1 MELTLDMFLQNNDEP
16 KIYQIE
22 ETLCMPW
29 TLDTF
34 MKLKFEHK
42 NVKDSSD
49 EYGSI
54 NNPIIANGV
63 SGSLAILNRLLTT
76 DGARLKYFRNGSTHS
91 LALETLVDEYTV
103 KSVDGKLEMKLYINM
118 YNFFRSTVVPAGLV
132 LKPYDKLTDNEI
144 YFLKEDV
151 WNSTPECTESE

>member
-1 MELTLDMFLQNNDEP
+1 MIELTLDMFLQNNDEP

-29 TLDTF
+29 SLDTF
-34 MKLKFEHK
+34 MKLKFEQK
-42 NVKDSSD
+42 NLNLSGEDD
-49 EYGSI
+49 YGTL

-63 SGSLAILNRLLTT
+63 PGSLAILNRLLTK
-76 DGARLKYFRNGSTHS
+76 DGSRLKYVRNGSTHS
-91 LALETLVDEYTV
+91 QVLETQVDEYTV
-103 KSVDGKLEMKLYINM
+103 KSVDGKLEMKLYIDM
-118 YNFFRSTVVPAGLV
+118 YNFFRSTASPAGLT

-151 WNSTPECTESE
+151 WNSTPE